1 MCIENHIKHYFGR
14 HFINSNTVGS
24 RAGRSYRAQTLIH
37 WRESAKIKLHVCFP
51 RCKMNS
57 TQGKAMLSLCSV
69 VSCCL
74 LPLPSNRWILNRHS
88 PLQRSFGGK
97 SFRVRISSNL
107 LAHSSTL
114 INFGGARSKGFAT
127 LRNLSNLTF
136 FDKIGLAKS
145 VGFRF
150 YSAIWR
156 GESRI
161 SSRYLE
167 ITSISVIYSLTF
179 SRKKELLIWLSCGFE
194 PTHLCDPSHQRRL

>member
-57 TQGKAMLSLCSV
+57 SQGKAMLSLCSV

-74 LPLPSNRWILNRHS
+74 LPLPSYRWILNRHS

-114 INFGGARSKGFAT
+114 ITLAEREVKDSRRSGIYQTWLF
-127 LRNLSNLTF
+127 LTRL
-136 FDKIGLAKS
+136 GS
-145 VGFRF
+145 
-150 YSAIWR
+150 
-156 GESRI
+156 
-161 SSRYLE
+161 
-167 ITSISVIYSLTF
+167 
-179 SRKKELLIWLSCGFE
+179 
-194 PTHLCDPSHQRRL
+194 PSQ